1 MRGYTGLKQKRVLA
15 GVFISVCLL
24 IALASGL
31 SELLAS
37 SLSPVS
43 AFADNSA
50 PVLTTF
56 TSCDEL
62 NGAIGN
68 SGYNYKQRTDW
79 HSAAC
84 LSVATSSLSYFDALF
99 TRIASLNS
107 IPVRHIQQAY
117 HLLDIPPPFH
127 GVS

>member
-24 IALASGL
+24 ITLAAGL
-31 SELLAS
+31 GKPLAS

-79 HSAAC
+79 HSVAC
-84 LSVATSSLSYFDALF
+84 LSVATTSISCFDALF
-99 TRIASLNS
+99 TRISNLNS
-107 IPVRHIQQAY
+107 IPAKHIQQAY

-127 GVS
+127 SVS